1 MSRKFCQSALIGL
14 AVGDALGVPV
24 EFKSRRYLAENP
36 VKDMIG
42 YGTYNL
48 PPGTFSDDT
57 SLSMCL
63 AEVLVN
69 EYNLEKIALNF
80 LKWYDQGYWS
90 ARGNVFD
97 IGVTTEKAI
106 QKLKQGQ
113 PAQLS
118 GNDEEYSNG
127 NGSLMRTLPLL
138 FFIHDKTIEERYHY
152 TAEVS
157 GITHRHIRSIIACFY
172 YLEFARYILQG
183 KDKQTI
189 YNLLQKE
196 IPSFLQQKQVPN
208 TEISHYDRLL
218 RQNITSF
225 DVDQI
230 RSSAYVVDTLEAVIW
245 CFMQTDTYK
254 EAVLQAVNLG
264 DDTDTIASITGGIA
278 GLYYGLESIPVQWI
292 EQLARKDKIFAIAEQ
307 LSNKYN
313 IP

>member
-57 SLSMCL
+57 SLSIL